1 MGYSYAIIGLKKKK
15 SWIGNH
21 VSCALT
27 MSHKFP
33 TKKQY
38 CMKQEFRVNRKIL
51 LRKGKELT
59 SYNKRGF
66 EGKTTRKLVYL

>member
-1 MGYSYAIIGLKKKK
+1 
-15 SWIGNH
+15 
-21 VSCALT
+21 

-38 CMKQEFRVNRKIL
+38 CMKQEFRVNNIFFFKERNKHPHNKRRFEVNRKNL

-59 SYNKRGF
+59 SHNKRGF